1 MFSNTEFF
9 ENIYD
14 AFNRREIET
23 VLSVMADDVKW
34 ANGMEGGFVFGRDN
48 VREYW
53 RKQFEIIKPQL
64 ETLEFETVNDR
75 CVVKL
80 RQTVRDLS
88 DNILDEKIVEHIFTF
103 ENGLIKTF
111 EIGNFTKPFFENEN
125 FQKLPNRS

>member
-64 ETLEFETVNDR
+64 EILEFETGERRTVA
-75 CVVKL
+75 KL
-80 RQTVRDLS
+80 RQIVRDLS
-88 DNILDEKIVEHIFTF
+88 GNLLDDKIVEHIFTF

-111 EIGNFTKPFFENEN
+111 EIGNFTKPLTDNEN
-125 FQKLPNRS
+125 FQKLKNQA